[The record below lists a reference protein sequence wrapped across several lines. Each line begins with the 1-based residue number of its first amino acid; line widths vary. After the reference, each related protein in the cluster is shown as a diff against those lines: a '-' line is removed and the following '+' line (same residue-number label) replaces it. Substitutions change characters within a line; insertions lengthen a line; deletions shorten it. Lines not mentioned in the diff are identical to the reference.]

1 MEKFNSIYQR
11 AAERK
16 GGETMLQRMLSVP
29 RSREQ
34 LATLS
39 DNQWLEEFTKKVFQ
53 SGFYWQVIENKWPG
67 FREVFW
73 QFDVNGLLM
82 MSPEQVERAAS
93 DERIV
98 RNYKKVLTVQSNA
111 LMIRDVAE
119 QHGSFAQFV
128 AAWPEDNIVG
138 LWQYLKKHGARL
150 GGNTGVYA
158 LRVLGKDTFILSRD
172 VEAYLRAHKLI
183 EGGTH
188 SQKSLQAAQATFN
201 QWQQESGLP
210 LQTIS
215 QVVAFSVGDNNLI
228 S

>member
-11 AAERK
+11 AVERK
-16 GGETMLQRMLSVP
+16 QGEAMLHRMLSAP
-29 RSREQ
+29 LSAKQ
-34 LATLS
+34 LAQLS

-73 QFDVNGLLM
+73 QFDVNALLM

-98 RNYKKVLTVQSNA
+98 RNYKKVLTVQTNA
-111 LMIRDVAE
+111 LMIREVAE
-119 QHGSFAQFV
+119 QHGSFSQFI
-128 AAWPEDNIVG
+128 ADWPEHNIIG

-172 VEAYLRAHKLI
+172 VEAYLRAQKLI
-183 EGGTH
+183 DGGAS
-188 SQKSLQAAQATFN
+188 SQKSLQSAQAAFN

-215 QVVAFSVGDNNLI
+215 QIVAYSVGDNNLI